1 MSSVRQLSTD
11 SWPQWKREA
20 FDRIALGTPTE
31 TDFYWA
37 DPALLMADAGKPPD
51 PWQASL
57 LRDPAPRM
65 LLMCS
70 RQAGKSTATAAL
82 ALLTA
87 LLRTSLVLLV
97 SPTER
102 QSRLL
107 FQKLIGLYNT
117 LGRPRKATHETGL
130 TLLLANGSQIVALP
144 GSEEG
149 IRGYD
154 AVNLLVIDEAS
165 RVPDALYFAVRPML
179 ATSGGTLIALSTPF
193 GKAGWFFD
201 IWDDAAKLRTW
212 KQYKITAYECPR
224 INAEVLEEHRQS
236 MPPRWFRQEYL
247 CEFNDAVDAVFGMEV
262 IKRASKIDDAYL
274 PLVF

>member
-193 GKAGWFFD
+193 GKRGWFYES
-201 IWDDAAKLRTW
+201 WEQGGDDWRRIIARAD
-212 KQYKITAYECPR
+212 ECPR
-224 INAEVLEEHRQS
+224 IGAEFLAEERRALGD
-236 MPPRWFRQEYL
+236 RWFRQEYL
-247 CEFNDAVDAVFGMEV
+247 CSFEDVIDCVFPAADIEAAMTHSITPLFQE
-262 IKRASKIDDAYL
+262 KR
-274 PLVF
+274 